1 MWAPF
6 SCCPVRRVR
15 PSNMARTRDFDEG
28 VRALLVDKDHAPQ
41 WEHASVAEVPREVV
55 TALFE

>member
-1 MWAPF
+1 
-6 SCCPVRRVR
+6 
-15 PSNMARTRDFDEG
+15 MARTRDFDEG